1 MRISLNAFALASLSL
16 LALPATSHAAPGC
29 TQDGKV
35 CMESVTM
42 PDGRGIE
49 LWVNSQRP
57 GAVTI
62 TLEQMME
69 NLAPDVGA
77 PIEVVLEKAG
87 RVRVAALRA
96 VKDDESWRHSYRFHC
111 MSGNKH
117 AVHDET
123 YLYGIPLA
131 LNFPARISQG
141 FHGRFSHSDIGNKFA
156 VDFDVPE
163 GTPVFAAREGTV
175 VELEQNFT
183 SGGPSEPLENA
194 NAVRVQHPD
203 GTIGEYGHLRHNGAA
218 VKIGQKVKRG
228 DLLGYSG
235 NTGRSTGPHLHF
247 DVHVPVDGKV
257 SRSVPIQ
264 FYTNEGGP
272 RVLAE
277 GSTYE
282 RTGDPKPLPAIA
294 PTRGLASQKRVAQP
308 EPPLSSK

>member
-1 MRISLNAFALASLSL
+1 MRIFLKALTLSGLSL
-16 LALPATSHAAPGC
+16 LAVPFVSYAAPGC

-35 CMESVTM
+35 CMETVTM
-42 PDGRGIE
+42 PDGRGLE

-62 TLEQMME
+62 SLEQDME

-77 PIEVVLEKAG
+77 PLEVVLEKAG
-87 RVRVAALRA
+87 RHKVVALRA
-96 VKDDESWRHSYRFHC
+96 VNDDETWRHSYRFHC

-117 AVHDET
+117 AVHDES

-131 LNFPARISQG
+131 LNFPAKISQG

-163 GTPVFAAREGTV
+163 GTPIYAAREGTV
-175 VELEQNFT
+175 VELEQNF
-183 SGGPSEPLENA
+183 SAGGPSEPLENA
-194 NAVRVQHPD
+194 NAVRVEHPD

-218 VKIGQKVKRG
+218 VKVGQKVKRG
-228 DLLGYSG
+228 ELLGYSG

-247 DVHVPVDGKV
+247 DVHVPVDGKI

-264 FYTNEGGP
+264 FYTGENGP
-272 RVLAE
+272 RELAE
-277 GSTYE
+277 GSTYV
-282 RTGDPKPLPAIA
+282 RTGDPVLSPATA
-294 PTRGLASQKRVAQP
+294 PARANSARGLASQKKQ
-308 EPPLSSK
+308 